1 MTKEKYFQYIINN
14 GLEYG
19 KIINNYLILEYNN
32 LKINDFLKIK
42 IKNNIEQNSN
52 FEVPM
57 IDFNQLL
64 NALENRIE
72 KLLNHPDFNPFK
84 EKLRERFPDQ
94 YGSQP
99 FKYKGTTYYLYHKG
113 REFYID
119 NLIINTLG
127 FKELVEAH
135 LKANKPL
142 KYIYK
147 E

>member
-1 MTKEKYFQYIINN
+1 MTKEKYFHNIINN

-19 KIINNYLILEYNN
+19 KIITNYIILEYKN

-42 IKNNIEQNSN
+42 IKNSITQNSS
-52 FEVPM
+52 FEVP
-57 IDFNQLL
+57 ITDFNILL
-64 NALENRIE
+64 NALENRVE
-72 KLLNHPDFNPFK
+72 ELLNHPDFNPFK
-84 EKLRERFPDQ
+84 EKLREQFPDQ

-99 FKYKGTTYYLYHKG
+99 FKYKGTIYYLYHKG

-119 NLIINTLG
+119 SLIINTLS